1 MILDNLDFR
10 ADKIKGMAPLTVT
23 FFAMFDGL
31 GNNWQDDTD
40 SVTLLQDNTDSTTI
54 YQCE

>member
-1 MILDNLDFR
+1 MILDNLDFV

-23 FFAMFDGL
+23 FFAMFDSL
-31 GNNWQDDTD
+31 GNKWQDDTD